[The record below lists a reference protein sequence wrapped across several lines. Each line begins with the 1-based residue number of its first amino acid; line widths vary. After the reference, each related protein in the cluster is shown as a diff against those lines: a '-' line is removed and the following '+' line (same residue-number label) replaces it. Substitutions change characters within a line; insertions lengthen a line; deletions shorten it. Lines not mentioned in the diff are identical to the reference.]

1 MGLAGI
7 GIAGGLVPSPSALIV
22 LLAAIGLGRA
32 GYGILLVVVY
42 GAGMALTLTGAGLLL
57 LAMQRRLA
65 DRAAQGRDQG
75 GLAARLSRLAARL
88 NAATPAA
95 TASLV
100 LLVGAG
106 LAARAAAGL
115 V

>member
-1 MGLAGI
+1 
-7 GIAGGLVPSPSALIV
+7 V
-22 LLAAIGLGRA
+22 
-32 GYGILLVVVY
+32 LVVVY
-42 GAGMALTLTGAGLLL
+42 GIGMALTLTGAGLLL
-57 LAMQRRLA
+57 LTMQRRLA
-65 DRAAQGRDQG
+65 RRAAENRDHKG
-75 GLAARLSRLAARL
+75 VAARLSRIAARL

-106 LAARAAAGL
+106 LAARAAAGI